1 MILNLLSVLII
12 IICIIYMI
20 TIVQELFDFYV
31 KELVKNTLD
40 ECKER
45 EQKIAKMEA
54 QISIQ
59 KKKNQEEEEKRIYSL
74 LETYMQKNKLN
85 PSDDLN
91 HSEE

>member
-20 TIVQELFDFYV
+20 TMVQELFDFYV
-31 KELVKNTLD
+31 KELVQNTLD

-74 LETYMQKNKLN
+74 LETYMQKNKSN
-85 PSDDLN
+85 PSADLN

>member
-74 LETYMQKNKLN
+74 LETYIQKNKLN
-85 PSDDLN
+85 PSTDLN